1 LSNINNNSCV
11 VTFLY
16 PKSEKFIKQFV
27 NCLEEQTF
35 KKFDILFFCDKFN
48 FNKLKLKTNLKYKY
62 YNLKGSISEIRQ
74 KSLKKIKKLKY
85 KKIFF
90 CDIDDLYKNN
100 RIKVLNDLLNKNNI
114 VFNDINCLT
123 KQKKIIKEN
132 FFSNFFKNNEKINYK
147 SLLNQNFLGFSNT
160 ALKINILK
168 KSKFLNSKKKINIF
182 DWYFWSKVLKKD
194 RACFTNKTKTF
205 YKCSLK
211 SYTYLPA
218 KISTN
223 YLLNSVFVKYYFYR
237 TMKKDDKIYKKMYIN
252 YSNLCGN
259 KIKLNKLVKKT
270 LINKKNK
277 YFSWWGGIEL

>member
-1 LSNINNNSCV
+1 MSNINNNSCV

-35 KKFDILFFCDKFN
+35 KKFDVLFFCDRFN

-62 YNLKGSISEIRQ
+62 YNLKGSVSEIRQ

-90 CDIDDLYKNN
+90 CDVDDLYKNN

-147 SLLNQNFLGFSNT
+147 NFLKKKFLRFSNT

-168 KSKFLNSKKKINIF
+168 KSKFENSKKK
-182 DWYFWSKVLKKD
+182 
-194 RACFTNKTKTF
+194 
-205 YKCSLK
+205 
-211 SYTYLPA
+211 
-218 KISTN
+218 
-223 YLLNSVFVKYYFYR
+223 
-237 TMKKDDKIYKKMYIN
+237 
-252 YSNLCGN
+252 
-259 KIKLNKLVKKT
+259 
-270 LINKKNK
+270 
-277 YFSWWGGIEL
+277 